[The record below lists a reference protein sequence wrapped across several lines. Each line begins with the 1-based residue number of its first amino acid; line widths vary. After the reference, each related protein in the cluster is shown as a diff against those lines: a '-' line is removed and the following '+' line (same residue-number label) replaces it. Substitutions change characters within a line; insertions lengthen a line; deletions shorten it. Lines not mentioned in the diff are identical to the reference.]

1 MDRDTGTN
9 GQVRYSIASGNFN
22 DTFSL
27 DNNGSLKVRRKLTR
41 VPSDFFNLT
50 IYATDLGT
58 QPMNSTPVSVY
69 IKVLR
74 SSGRCTDRLLFPIAQ
89 YLANV
94 NESAS
99 VGTEILQVSATE
111 GKCRY
116 KGKITYYFTELR
128 DPQVEKYF
136 TLGPQTGII
145 KLITPLDFETRDRFP
160 FEVGAVGKSS

>member
-27 DNNGSLKVRRKLTR
+27 DNNGGLKVRRKLTR
-41 VPSDFFNLT
+41 VLSDFFNLT

-58 QPMNSTPVSVY
+58 PPKNSTPVSVY
-69 IKVLR
+69 IKVQR
-74 SSGRCTDRLLFPIAQ
+74 PSGRCTDRLLFPIAQ

-94 NESAS
+94 NESAP
-99 VGTEILQVSATE
+99 VGTEILQVRATE

-116 KGKITYYFTELR
+116 KGKITYYLTELR
-128 DPQVEKYF
+128 GPQVEKYF

-145 KLITPLDFETRDRFP
+145 KLMTPLDFETEDRFP
-160 FEVGAVGKSS
+160 FEVGAVGESS